1 MFSYALH
8 AGCGWEEAGISSK
21 AFYRLES
28 SSGCVRRTSPGS
40 WFQPFPPLP
49 RSPPVSKPAAIL
61 GAMLT
66 PKIPT
71 WPASPTASQLIW
83 TDMGCSS
90 PASLCSRVMMSPTAL
105 CAPALPF
112 IGTCPVPSLRPQGRR
127 GHKGGPMNA
136 LWQPG
141 LLKSTHAPRQRV
153 QEATPR
159 SEPAPL
165 PGPRVLKRHHSSDKQ
180 LAALSLLLLP
190 MTPGAASTSLHPAL
204 LDIPSLASEIPSPN
218 PESGGKPKP
227 PQGPPGSLQ

>member
-1 MFSYALH
+1 
-8 AGCGWEEAGISSK
+8 
-21 AFYRLES
+21 
-28 SSGCVRRTSPGS
+28 
-40 WFQPFPPLP
+40 
-49 RSPPVSKPAAIL
+49 
-61 GAMLT
+61 
-66 PKIPT
+66 
-71 WPASPTASQLIW
+71 
-83 TDMGCSS
+83 MGCSS
-90 PASLCSRVMMSPTAL
+90 PASLCSCVMMSPTAL

-159 SEPAPL
+159 SEPAPI
-165 PGPRVLKRHHSSDKQ
+165 PGPHVLKRHHSSDKQ
-180 LAALSLLLLP
+180 LAALSLPLLP

-227 PQGPPGSLQ
+227 PQGPPGSLQQTIQLGHTAAPPALRLAGPPWVQLATHSRCEPSIASSSSS